1 MPSNRKR
8 RIRQLMA
15 ESNMSYQAVINSL
28 EGRGGQANPI
38 PWLIEKTALALDEA
52 ARLVDLANEQDT
64 NAWYREQLK
73 GAAHR
78 MIGRLAPVVG
88 VLCDTPDAAST
99 HEKWEPIAEGGTPAV
114 RAWIEENG
122 LEADLGTLMATAPP
136 FVSTPYA
143 LAQDRSERIEKP
155 PISADLANRGGIQA
169 RLLRGCAS
177 WLLRNEVSSATQRLL
192 LWMMS
197 MLEGSEYVD
206 IVVLSR
212 RFLATDIGATCAETE
227 DAYRTLCESGILELA
242 DYVPAPG
249 NPDCFCV
256 RLTTLG
262 DNESKYPR
270 PYVRQDFGPA
280 PNARAFPI
288 LRISG
293 PKADGSIGLAY
304 GA

>member
-28 EGRGGQANPI
+28 EGRGGQPNPI

-52 ARLVDLANEQDT
+52 ARLVDLANEPDT

-73 GAAHR
+73 RAAAH

-88 VLCDTPDAAST
+88 VLCDHPEAAST
-99 HEKWEPIAEGGTPAV
+99 PDKWEPIAEGGTPAV
-114 RAWIEENG
+114 RAWIEEHE
-122 LEADLGTLMATAPP
+122 LEGDLGDLMATTPP
-136 FVSTPYA
+136 YVSTPYA
-143 LAQDRSERIEKP
+143 VAHDRAERIEKP
-155 PISADLANRGGIQA
+155 PIPSDVANRAGIQA

-177 WLLRNEVSSATQRLL
+177 WLLRNEVPSATRRLL
-192 LWMMS
+192 LWIMS

-206 IVVLSR
+206 IVTLSR
-212 RFLATDIGATCAETE
+212 RFLANDIGATRAETE
-227 DAYRTLCESGILELA
+227 EAYRTLCESGILELA
-242 DYVPAPG
+242 DYVPAPE
-249 NPDCFCV
+249 NADCFCV

-270 PYVRQDFGPA
+270 LYVPQDFGPGRRDREHE
-280 PNARAFPI
+280 NAR
-288 LRISG
+288 
-293 PKADGSIGLAY
+293 D
-304 GA
+304 